1 MPTIAVR
8 PTADLADAELSAVRA
23 LLDEAFDGDF
33 GDHDWQHALGGT
45 HALVHVEGRL
55 VGHGSVIQRQLLH
68 GGRMLR
74 AGYVEAVAVAPDR
87 RRQGVATAV
96 MDALE
101 AVIRADHDL
110 GALSASEDGAG
121 LYAARG
127 WLLWEGPT
135 SVLTTEGTRRTPE
148 DDGSVF
154 VLPGPRPG
162 PVPLDL
168 RGELTCDWREGDVW

>member
-1 MPTIAVR
+1 MPTTAVR
-8 PTADLADAELSAVRA
+8 RTADLDDADLADVRE
-23 LLDEAFDGDF
+23 LLDRAFAGDF
-33 GDHDWQHALGGT
+33 ADEDWQHSLGGL
-45 HALVHVEGRL
+45 HALVHDERRL
-55 VGHGSVIQRQLLH
+55 VGHGSVVQRQLLH
-68 GGRMLR
+68 GGRVLQ

-101 AVIRADHDL
+101 ALIRADHEL

-135 SVLTTEGTRRTPE
+135 SVLAPGGVRRTPE

-154 VLPGPRPG
+154 VLPGS
-162 PVPLDL
+162 VPLDL
-168 RGELTCDWREGDVW
+168 RGELTCDWRAGDVW

>member
-1 MPTIAVR
+1 MPTTAVR
-8 PTADLADAELSAVRA
+8 RTADLDDAELAAVRE
-23 LLDEAFDGDF
+23 LLDRAFAGDF
-33 GDHDWQHALGGT
+33 ADEDFAHALGGM
-45 HALVHVEGRL
+45 HALVHDEERL
-55 VGHGSVIQRQLLH
+55 VGHGSVIRRDLWH
-68 GGRMLR
+68 GGRLLR

-87 RRQGVATAV
+87 RRQGIATAV

-127 WLLWEGPT
+127 WLAWEGPT
-135 SVLTTEGTRRTPE
+135 SVLAPEGTRCTPE

-154 VLPGPRPG
+154 VLPGA
-162 PVPLDL
+162 VPLD
-168 RGELTCDWREGDVW
+168 RHGELTCDWREGDVW